1 MIEWAAMGR
10 LFALWMVLASTL
22 VFAAGDAPPASGTPV
37 VVMLRD
43 GTRLTGEM
51 VRAEE
56 GRFVV
61 RVAGVE
67 LRIEAGDVERVVAQ
81 RPLLDRYR
89 EMRALIDD
97 GDGARLL
104 ELADWLRG
112 NGLLDEAL
120 AEVEHVL
127 RLDPS
132 SIDGARVREETL
144 RQIELREKARES
156 RGGGG
161 AAGGEG
167 RAARV
172 EVDEIPLL
180 ADGQI
185 NLLKVYE
192 IDLEQPPKFVVERS
206 TVERLLR
213 EYADSPLIPTT
224 REGREE
230 FLRLPATRV
239 LDVMFRVQAR
249 DLYREVRVEGQP
261 ESLRRFRDNVNR
273 AWLATSCA
281 STACHGG
288 GSAGEF
294 RLAWRRP
301 THERSFAT
309 NFLIVQRAMTRDG
322 QALINYEEPE
332 RSPLLQL
339 GLLRN
344 ESLTPHPEVPGW
356 APVFRTMGDRRF
368 LEGVEWIR
376 GLYRPRPEVP
386 IEYPPKREE
395 AGEPEHGRTPGVER

>member
-1 MIEWAAMGR
+1 MSR
-10 LFALWMVLASTL
+10 LFAIAL
-22 VFAAGDAPPASGTPV
+22 VMLVTSAMGVVRAGDAPPAAGTPV
-37 VVMLRD
+37 VVMLKD

-51 VRAEE
+51 VRVVE

-61 RVAGVE
+61 RIAGVD
-67 LRIEAGDVERVVAQ
+67 LRIDVGDVERVVAQ
-81 RPLLDRYR
+81 RPLMDRYR
-89 EMRALIDD
+89 EMRSLIDD
-97 GDGARLL
+97 ADGTRLL

-120 AEVEHVL
+120 SEVDHVL

-132 SIDGARVREETL
+132 DVEGARIREEVL
-144 RQIELREKARES
+144 RQVELRDKARDAREEQG
-156 RGGGG
+156 RPGGGG
-161 AAGGEG
+161 SG
-167 RAARV
+167 RAAST
-172 EVDEIPLL
+172 EIPLL
-180 ADGQI
+180 TDQQV
-185 NLLKVYE
+185 NLQKVYE
-192 IDLEQPPKFVVERS
+192 IDLEQPPKFVVDRA

-249 DLYREVRVEGQP
+249 ELYGEVRVEGQP
-261 ESLRRFRDNVNR
+261 RSLQQFRDNVNR

-281 STACHGG
+281 ATACHGG
-288 GSAGEF
+288 ENAGEF

-309 NFLIVQRAMTRDG
+309 NFLLVQRHVMKSG
-322 QALINYEEPE
+322 GGLINYDEPE

-356 APVFRTMGDRRF
+356 SPVFRTMGDRRF

-376 GLYRPRPEVP
+376 GLYRPRPEIP
-386 IEYPPKREE
+386 IEFPPKGRAPE
-395 AGEPEHGRTPGVER
+395 AGSPAPEPGVER